1 MDDPIE
7 AFRRSGQP
15 DELRNQ
21 HIGQKERAAG
31 QEAARNKTR
40 GEKQS
45 RRQDVEWEAGLEEAD
60 AGDRVRRCEAKAKAG
75 DDPSR

>member
-1 MDDPIE
+1 MNCEINTLG
-7 AFRRSGQP
+7 RRREQQGRRLL
-15 DELRNQ
+15 E
-21 HIGQKERAAG
+21 
-31 QEAARNKTR
+31 NKTR